1 MMILRALV
9 KNLILT
15 TVTPTLKKAVTAH
28 KKKWLFPFF
37 ALSLSL
43 LSGCAQQPTII
54 HKADWKLHQ
63 AQLQQLTNYHAQGIF
78 GYISP
83 QQRVTLAF
91 NWQNKPNDYQ
101 LILTKMYKT
110 ILKLDARPGAV
121 TLVDP
126 DGNTHRGT
134 NAAQLVQQL
143 TGITLP
149 LEQMRDW
156 LIGLPTGADHYLL
169 NKHNQVAF
177 LTKKI
182 DGHTWEMHYSSYDN
196 TKVPS
201 LPILMTLKQGDL
213 TIKIKVSTW
222 KIEQ

>member
-1 MMILRALV
+1 MMILRAIV
-9 KNLILT
+9 KNFT
-15 TVTPTLKKAVTAH
+15 STPVMPTLNKTVIAS

-43 LSGCAQQPTII
+43 LSGCAQQPTIT
-54 HKADWKLHQ
+54 HKADWTLHQ
-63 AQLQQLTNYHAQGIF
+63 AQLQQLTDYHAQGVF

-83 QQRVTLAF
+83 QQRVTLTF
-91 NWQNKPNDYQ
+91 NWQNKPDDYQ

-110 ILKLDARPGAV
+110 ILKLDARPHNV
-121 TLVDP
+121 TLTDP
-126 DGNTHRGT
+126 DGKTYHGSD
-134 NAAQLVQQL
+134 AAQLVQQL
-143 TGITLP
+143 TGINLP

-169 NKHNQVAF
+169 NKNNQVAF

-182 DGHTWEMHYSSYDN
+182 DGHTWKMHYSSYDN

-213 TIKIKVSTW
+213 TIKIKVSNW
-222 KIEQ
+222 EIAQ